1 MAGTRDRTIQPLR
14 AAAAAAVTLAVVTGG
29 VTGRSASQPSSERVS
44 EQQHRHHLHRH
55 HHHYYSADDGPIR
68 SISAVPLCKCPSGGP
83 DADPPRLKP
92 NRRRRLRP
100 RTTVAA
106 SAVIA
111 CRREIQKIYYSISL
125 IAGSPSVHRADL
137 ASSFFSI
144 TTIIIIIEL
153 PIVYYYHRYD

>member
-1 MAGTRDRTIQPLR
+1 MGSAVRRQQRGRLAGSEEGRPQIQPLR
-14 AAAAAAVTLAVVTGG
+14 AAVVTLAVVVLPAGPP
-29 VTGRSASQPSSERVS
+29 ASHRVSERLVS
-44 EQQHRHHLHRH
+44 EQQRRHHLRRH

-83 DADPPRLKP
+83 DADPPRSKP

-111 CRREIQKIYYSISL
+111 CRREIHKIYCSISL
-125 IAGSPSVHRADL
+125 IAGSSSVQPSRFGVVVFLDNNN
-137 ASSFFSI
+137 
-144 TTIIIIIEL
+144 TN
-153 PIVYYYHRYD
+153 YY